1 MSTIIVDG
9 GNVGIIDAFGFGDF
23 EEFVKDFEEFV
34 GMTDLIAQTV
44 SEFVDGDV
52 H

>member
-1 MSTIIVDG
+1 MSTVVINGGDIRIV
-9 GNVGIIDAFGFGDF
+9 DAFGFGDF
-23 EEFVKDFEEFV
+23 EEFVKDFEELV
-34 GMTDLIAQTV
+34 GVTDLITDAV